1 MVSNGQPIGANAN
14 MHHAT
19 VLQQARA
26 ESDEF
31 RTGHDSQSE
40 EVERL

>member
-19 VLQQARA
+19 VLQQAA

>member
-31 RTGHDSQSE
+31 RTGHAQSE